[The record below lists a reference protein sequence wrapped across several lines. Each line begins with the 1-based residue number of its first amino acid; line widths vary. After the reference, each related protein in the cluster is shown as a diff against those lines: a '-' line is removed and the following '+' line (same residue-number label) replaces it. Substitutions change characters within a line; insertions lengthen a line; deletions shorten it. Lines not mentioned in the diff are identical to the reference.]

1 VSPDGATSVACGGSL
16 KIDITADPCFA
27 IADVIVDGVSV
38 GVTSSYTFNN
48 VTTDH
53 TISATFSALGPYTV
67 TASAGA
73 GGSIS
78 PSGAV
83 PVACGGSQKFDITAN
98 ACFTIADVLVDG
110 VSVGATASYTFSGV

>member
-38 GVTSSYTFNN
+38 GATSSYTYNN

-53 TISATFSALGPYTV
+53 TVSATFSALGPYTV
-67 TASAGA
+67 TTSAGA
-73 GGSIS
+73 GGSVS
-78 PSGAV
+78 QDGATS
-83 PVACGGSQKFDITAN
+83 VACGGSLKIDITADP
-98 ACFTIADVLVDG
+98 CFAIADVIVDG
-110 VSVGATASYTFSGV
+110 VSV